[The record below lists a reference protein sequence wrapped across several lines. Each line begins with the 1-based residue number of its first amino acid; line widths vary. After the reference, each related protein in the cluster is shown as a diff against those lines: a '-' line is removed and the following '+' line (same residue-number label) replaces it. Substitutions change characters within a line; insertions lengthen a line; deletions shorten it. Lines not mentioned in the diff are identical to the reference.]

1 MMTKQQTKALE
12 IAAGHLNVG
21 NPDAFLQSVSRLIR
35 AATNQK
41 QIDAIKVAAFD
52 YQFAPQK
59 NDINAILQRAVNE
72 CATDDNAK
80 AYNETTEKFVFCV
93 ETIELSNWFK
103 HVPIEKFNMIDCPER
118 VERFVE
124 KLETRFEKMLGVS

>member
-21 NPDAFLQSVSRLIR
+21 NTDSFLQSVSRLIR

-52 YQFAPQK
+52 LQFGGQ
-59 NDINAILQRAVNE
+59 
-72 CATDDNAK
+72 
-80 AYNETTEKFVFCV
+80 
-93 ETIELSNWFK
+93 
-103 HVPIEKFNMIDCPER
+103 
-118 VERFVE
+118 
-124 KLETRFEKMLGVS
+124 

>member
-21 NPDAFLQSVSRLIR
+21 NPDSFLQSVSRLIR

-52 YQFAPQK
+52 FQFGGK
-59 NDINAILQRAVNE
+59 
-72 CATDDNAK
+72 
-80 AYNETTEKFVFCV
+80 
-93 ETIELSNWFK
+93 
-103 HVPIEKFNMIDCPER
+103 
-118 VERFVE
+118 
-124 KLETRFEKMLGVS
+124 